1 LSFLL
6 NGQYMSK
13 IFPNQV
19 EIHIEGKSKEAVWAA
34 LETEIA
40 NESSWLSNNATIQ
53 GKRVGDILLISPN
66 SGGQAIGQPKIKIHI
81 QGKTVTLTTVPAKS
95 IWFMPI
101 SLFILIALAVIM
113 TSSLVF
119 LIFLPIGLVFFYL
132 MQWLFFSMNLAKANT
147 AMDEIVRVIG

>member
-1 LSFLL
+1 
-6 NGQYMSK
+6 MSR

-19 EIHIEGKSKEAVWAA
+19 EVQVKVQNKEEVWKT

-40 NESSWLSNNATIQ
+40 NKSSWLSKNAELQ
-53 GKRVGDILLISPN
+53 GKREGDSLLISPN
-66 SGGQAIGQPKIKIHI
+66 SGGQAIGQPKINIPT
-81 QGKTVTLTTVPAKS
+81 QDSTATLTIVPAKS
-95 IWFMPI
+95 VWFMPI
-101 SLFILIALAVIM
+101 VLVLLISIAVIL

-147 AMDEIVRVIG
+147 AMDEIVRVIA